1 MEQQTLIL
9 LLFISLVLCAFFA
22 ATEMA
27 FVSSNKFKV
36 ELDKNKG
43 NVTGKLLA
51 IVTKSPSKF
60 IGTMLVG
67 NCIGLV
73 VFGVMAEEL
82 LKPYVFDIYVRWF
95 HDEPH
100 KVVVIVTQTII
111 STIFILITAEFL
123 PKVISSLSPNRFLN
137 LFILPTTF
145 FYYLFQIPVYL
156 VVFISRN
163 ILRLFKVTMKEEEV
177 TFEKTDLNYYLDQ
190 VTNSGSNAKVEVE
203 NEVKILQNVL
213 EFPSVRARDCMVP
226 RTEVVGIDVN
236 SSIDELKKL
245 LVESGHSKI
254 LVYNETIDDIVGF
267 VDSFQMFK
275 NPVDLRT
282 LIMPIMFVPET
293 MFVQDILT
301 QFSLQRRSISVVVD
315 EYGGTA
321 GILTMEDII
330 EQIFGE
336 IDDELDVEEMIE
348 KKVSDHEYVF
358 SARLE
363 IDHLND
369 NYKLDLPESDE
380 YTTLAGMI
388 LFYNQDL
395 PKQSDEITIKQFK
408 FLINKVSETRIQE
421 VTLYILRD

>member
-1 MEQQTLIL
+1 MSQEAIIFLLIFSVIL
-9 LLFISLVLCAFFA
+9 SAFFA
-22 ATEMA
+22 GTEMA

-36 ELDKNKG
+36 ELDKNKA
-43 NVTGKLLA
+43 NLTGRLLGV
-51 IVTKSPSKF
+51 VTKSPSKF

-67 NCIGLV
+67 NSIALV
-73 VFGVMAEEL
+73 VFGLMAAL
-82 LKPYVFDIYVRWF
+82 LLEPPIEHLLNNWF
-95 HDEPH
+95 GKAPQ
-100 KVVVIVTQTII
+100 VVVIITQTVL
-111 STIFILITAEFL
+111 STFFILITAEFL
-123 PKVISSLSPNRFLN
+123 PKVISSLNPNRFLN
-137 LFILPTTF
+137 FVVLPTTL
-145 FYYLFQIPVYL
+145 FYYLFQLPVYI
-156 VVFISRN
+156 VVFLAKI
-163 ILRLFKVTMKEEEV
+163 ILGIFKVKMKEEEV
-177 TFEKTDLNYYLDQ
+177 TFEKTDLNYYLQQ
-190 VTNSGSNAKVEVE
+190 VTYSGNNNNTEVE

-226 RTEVVGIDVN
+226 RTELVALEVT

-245 LVESGHSKI
+245 LIETGHSKI
-254 LVYNETIDDIVGF
+254 LVYRDSIDDIIGF

-275 NPVDLRT
+275 DPQDLKS

-301 QFSLQRRSISVVVD
+301 QFSQQRRSISVVVD

-321 GILTMEDII
+321 GMLTMEDII

-336 IDDELDVEEMIE
+336 IDDELDVVDNNARKI
-348 KKVSDHEYVF
+348 SDYEYIF

-363 IDHLND
+363 IDYLND
-369 NYKLDLPESDE
+369 EYKLDLPESEE

-395 PKQSDEITIKQFK
+395 PKENDEIEFKQFK
-408 FLINKVSETRIQE
+408 FLINKVSETRIEE

>member
-1 MEQQTLIL
+1 MNQEVIL
-9 LLFISLVLCAFFA
+9 LLLIFSVILSAFFSG
-22 ATEMA
+22 TEMA

-36 ELDKNKG
+36 ELDKNKA
-43 NVTGKLLA
+43 NFTGKLLSL
-51 IVTKSPSKF
+51 VTKSPSKF

-67 NCIGLV
+67 NSIALV
-73 VFGVMAEEL
+73 VFGLMAAL
-82 LKPYVFDIYVRWF
+82 LLEHHIESLFIQWF
-95 HDEPH
+95 NSAPQ
-100 KVVVIVTQTII
+100 VLVIITQTII

-123 PKVISSLSPNRFLN
+123 PKFISSLNPNWFLN
-137 LFILPTTF
+137 FLVLPSTI
-145 FYYLFQIPVYL
+145 FYYLFQPL
-156 VVFISRN
+156 VFTVIFISKL
-163 ILRLFKVTMKEEEV
+163 ILGIFKVKMKEEEV

-190 VTNSGSNAKVEVE
+190 VTNSSNNAKVEVE

-213 EFPSVRARDCMVP
+213 DFPSVRARDCMVP
-226 RTEVVGIDVN
+226 RTEIVAIDVN
-236 SSIDELKKL
+236 STIDELKKL

-254 LVYNETIDDIVGF
+254 LVYRESVDDIIGF

-275 NPVDLRT
+275 NPVDLKS

-293 MFVQDILT
+293 IFVQDILT
-301 QFSLQRRSISVVVD
+301 QFSQQRRSISVVVD

-321 GILTMEDII
+321 GIITMEDII

-336 IDDELDVEEMIE
+336 IDDELDVVDKIE
-348 KKVSDHEYVF
+348 KKISDREYIF

-369 NYKLDLPESDE
+369 EYKLDLPESEE

-388 LFYNQDL
+388 LFYNQNL
-395 PKQSDEITIKQFK
+395 PKENDEIAIKEFK
-408 FLINKVSETRIQE
+408 FLVNKVSETRIEE

>member
-1 MEQQTLIL
+1 MSQEVIL
-9 LLFISLVLCAFFA
+9 LLLFLSVVLSAFFA
-22 ATEMA
+22 GTEMA

-36 ELDKNKG
+36 ELDKNKA
-43 NVTGKLLA
+43 NFTGRLLA

-67 NCIGLV
+67 NSISLV
-73 VFGVMAEEL
+73 VFGVMAAL
-82 LKPYVFDIYVRWF
+82 LLEPPVEKLFIQWFD
-95 HDEPH
+95 HAP

-111 STIFILITAEFL
+111 STFFILITAEFL
-123 PKVISSLSPNRFLN
+123 PKVISSLNPNRFLN
-137 LFILPTTF
+137 FFVLPTTF
-145 FYYLFQIPVYL
+145 FYYLFQLPVYI
-156 VVFISRN
+156 VVYISRI
-163 ILRLFKVTMKEEEV
+163 ILGLFKVKMKEEEV
-177 TFEKTDLNYYLDQ
+177 TFERTDLNYYLQQ
-190 VTNSGSNAKVEVE
+190 VTNSGSNAAVEVE

-226 RTEVVGIDVN
+226 RTEIVAIEVTSG
-236 SSIDELKKL
+236 IDELKKKL
-245 LVESGHSKI
+245 IESGHSKI
-254 LVYNETIDDIVGF
+254 LVYRDTVDDIIGF
-267 VDSFQMFK
+267 VDSYQMFK
-275 NPVDLRT
+275 SPTDLKQ

-301 QFSLQRRSISVVVD
+301 QFSQQRRSISVVVD

-336 IDDELDVEEMIE
+336 IDDELDVVEMVE
-348 KKVSDHEYVF
+348 KKISDTEYIF

-363 IDHLND
+363 IDYLND
-369 NYKLDLPESDE
+369 EYKLDLPESDE

-395 PKQSDEITIKQFK
+395 PQNQDQIEVNQFR
-408 FLINKVSETRIQE
+408 FLVNKVGETRIEE
-421 VTLYILRD
+421 VTLYIEKD

>member
-1 MEQQTLIL
+1 MNQQTVLL

-36 ELDKNKG
+36 ELDKNKA
-43 NVTGKLLA
+43 NFTGKLLG
-51 IVTKSPSKF
+51 IVTRSPSKF

-67 NCIGLV
+67 NCVGLV
-73 VFGVMAEEL
+73 VFGVMAEQL
-82 LKPYVFDIYVRWF
+82 LNPYVFELYTTWF
-95 HDEPH
+95 TKPPE
-100 KVVVIVTQTII
+100 VIVIITQTII

-123 PKVISSLSPNRFLN
+123 PKVISSLNPNRFLN
-137 LFILPTTF
+137 FFVLPTTF
-145 FYYLFQIPVYL
+145 FYYLFQLPVYL
-156 VVFISRN
+156 VVYVSKI
-163 ILRLFKVTMKEEEV
+163 ILSIFKVKMKEEEV

-190 VTNSGSNAKVEVE
+190 VTNSSNNAKVEVE

-226 RTEVVGIDVN
+226 RTEIVAIDVN
-236 SSIDELKKL
+236 ATIPELKKL

-254 LVYNETIDDIVGF
+254 LVYNETIDDVIGF

-275 NPVDLRT
+275 NPADLKS
-282 LIMPIMFVPET
+282 LIMPIIYVPET

-301 QFSLQRRSISVVVD
+301 QFSQQRRSISVVVD

-321 GILTMEDII
+321 GLLTMEDII

-336 IDDELDVEEMIE
+336 IDDELDVVDQVKRKI
-348 KKVSDHEYVF
+348 SDHEYVF

-363 IDHLND
+363 IDQIND
-369 NYKLDLPESDE
+369 EFKLDLPESEE

-395 PKQSDEITIKQFK
+395 PKEDDEIEIKQFK
-408 FLINKVSETRIQE
+408 FLINRVSETRIEE

>member
-1 MEQQTLIL
+1 MSQQTIIL

-36 ELDKNKG
+36 ELDKNKA
-43 NVTGKLLA
+43 NFTGKLLG
-51 IVTKSPSKF
+51 IVTRSPSKF

-67 NCIGLV
+67 NSVGLV
-73 VFGVMAEEL
+73 VFGVMAEQL
-82 LKPYVFDIYVRWF
+82 LNPYVFDLYTIWF
-95 HDEPH
+95 TKPPE
-100 KVVVIVTQTII
+100 VIIIITQTII

-123 PKVISSLSPNRFLN
+123 PKVISSLNPNRFLN
-137 LFILPTTF
+137 FFVLPTTF
-145 FYYLFQIPVYL
+145 FYYLFQLPVYL
-156 VVFISRN
+156 VVYVSKI
-163 ILRLFKVTMKEEEV
+163 ILSIFKVKMKEEEV

-190 VTNSGSNAKVEVE
+190 VTNSGNNAKVEVE

-226 RTEVVGIDVN
+226 RTEIMAIDVN
-236 SSIDELKKL
+236 ATIPELKKL
-245 LVESGHSKI
+245 LIESGHSKI
-254 LVYNETIDDIVGF
+254 LVYNETIDDVIGF

-275 NPVDLRT
+275 NPADFKS
-282 LIMPIMFVPET
+282 LIMPIIYVPET

-301 QFSLQRRSISVVVD
+301 QFSQQRRSISVVVD

-321 GILTMEDII
+321 GLLTMEDII

-336 IDDELDVEEMIE
+336 IDDELDVVDQVKRKI
-348 KKVSDHEYVF
+348 SDHEYVF

-363 IDHLND
+363 IDYIND
-369 NYKLDLPESDE
+369 EFKLDLPESEE

-395 PKQSDEITIKQFK
+395 PKEDDEIEIKQFK
-408 FLINKVSETRIQE
+408 FLINRVSETRIEE

>member
-1 MEQQTLIL
+1 MEESTTLL
-9 LLFISLVLCAFFA
+9 LLFISLLLCAFFA

-36 ELDKNKG
+36 ELDKNKA
-43 NVTGKLLA
+43 NFTGRLLS

-67 NCIGLV
+67 NCAGLV

-82 LKPYVFDIYVRWF
+82 LNNPIEHLYEGWF
-95 HDEPH
+95 HTPPPG
-100 KVVVIVTQTII
+100 VLVIITQTII

-123 PKVISSLSPNRFLN
+123 PKVISSLNPNRFLN
-137 LFILPTTF
+137 FFVLPTTF

-156 VVFISRN
+156 VVQTSRI
-163 ILRLFKVTMKEEEV
+163 ILSIFKVKMKEEEV

-190 VTNSGSNAKVEVE
+190 LSNSSANSKLEVE

-226 RTEVVGIDVN
+226 RNELVAIEMN
-236 SSIDELKKL
+236 SSVEDLKNTL
-245 LVESGHSKI
+245 IESGHSKV
-254 LVYNETIDDIVGF
+254 LVYRETVDDMTGF
-267 VDSFQMFK
+267 VDSLQLFK
-275 NPVDLRT
+275 KPKELKA

-293 MFVQDILT
+293 MFIQDILT
-301 QFSLQRRSISVVVD
+301 QFSQQRRSLAVVVD

-321 GILTMEDII
+321 GLLTMEDII

-336 IDDELDVEEMIE
+336 IDDESDVEEMLE
-348 KKVSDHEYVF
+348 KKISDKEF
-358 SARLE
+358 KLSARLE
-363 IDHLND
+363 IDYLND
-369 NYKLDLPESDE
+369 EYKLDLPEAEE

-388 LFYNQDL
+388 LFYNQNL
-395 PKQSDEITIKQFK
+395 PKTGEEIQIKQFK
-408 FLINKVSETRIQE
+408 FVINKVSETRIEE
-421 VTLYILRD
+421 VTLYIVKE

>member
-1 MEQQTLIL
+1 MSQEAIIFLLIFSVIL
-9 LLFISLVLCAFFA
+9 SAFFA
-22 ATEMA
+22 GTEMA

-36 ELDKNKG
+36 ELDKNKA
-43 NVTGKLLA
+43 NLTGRLLGV
-51 IVTKSPSKF
+51 VTKSPSKF

-67 NCIGLV
+67 NSIALV
-73 VFGVMAEEL
+73 VFGLMAAL
-82 LKPYVFDIYVRWF
+82 LLEPPIEHLLNNWF
-95 HDEPH
+95 GKAPQ
-100 KVVVIVTQTII
+100 VVVIITQTVL
-111 STIFILITAEFL
+111 STFFILITAEFL
-123 PKVISSLSPNRFLN
+123 PKVISSLNPNRFLN
-137 LFILPTTF
+137 FVVLPTTL
-145 FYYLFQIPVYL
+145 FYYLFQLPVYI
-156 VVFISRN
+156 VVFLAKI
-163 ILRLFKVTMKEEEV
+163 ILGIFKVKMKEEEV
-177 TFEKTDLNYYLDQ
+177 TFEKTDLNYYLQQ
-190 VTNSGSNAKVEVE
+190 VTYSGNNNNTEVE

-226 RTEVVGIDVN
+226 RTELVALEVT

-245 LVESGHSKI
+245 LIETGHSKI
-254 LVYNETIDDIVGF
+254 LVYRDSIDDIIGF

-275 NPVDLRT
+275 DPQDLKS

-301 QFSLQRRSISVVVD
+301 QFSQQRRSISVVVD

-321 GILTMEDII
+321 GMLTMEDII

-336 IDDELDVEEMIE
+336 IDDELDVEDNNARKI
-348 KKVSDHEYVF
+348 SDYEYIF

-363 IDHLND
+363 IDYLND
-369 NYKLDLPESDE
+369 EYKLDLPESEE

-395 PKQSDEITIKQFK
+395 PKENDEIEFKQFK
-408 FLINKVSETRIQE
+408 FLINKVSETRIEE

>member
-1 MEQQTLIL
+1 
-9 LLFISLVLCAFFA
+9 
-22 ATEMA
+22 MA

-36 ELDKNKG
+36 ELDKNKA
-43 NVTGKLLA
+43 NLTGRLLGV
-51 IVTKSPSKF
+51 VTKSPSKF

-67 NCIGLV
+67 NSIALV
-73 VFGVMAEEL
+73 VFGLMAAL
-82 LKPYVFDIYVRWF
+82 LLEPPIEHLLNNWF
-95 HDEPH
+95 GKAPQ
-100 KVVVIVTQTII
+100 VVVIITQTVL
-111 STIFILITAEFL
+111 STFFILITAEFL
-123 PKVISSLSPNRFLN
+123 PKVISSLNPNRFLN
-137 LFILPTTF
+137 FVVLPTTL
-145 FYYLFQIPVYL
+145 FYYLFQLPVYI
-156 VVFISRN
+156 VVFLAKI
-163 ILRLFKVTMKEEEV
+163 ILGIFKVKMKEEEV
-177 TFEKTDLNYYLDQ
+177 TFEKTDLNYYLQQ
-190 VTNSGSNAKVEVE
+190 VTYSGNNNNTEVE

-226 RTEVVGIDVN
+226 RTELVALEVT

-245 LVESGHSKI
+245 LIETGHSKI
-254 LVYNETIDDIVGF
+254 LVYRDSIDDIIGF

-275 NPVDLRT
+275 DPQDLKS

-301 QFSLQRRSISVVVD
+301 QFSQQRRSISVVVD

-321 GILTMEDII
+321 GMLTMEDII

-336 IDDELDVEEMIE
+336 IDDELDVVDNNARKI
-348 KKVSDHEYVF
+348 SDYEYIF

-363 IDHLND
+363 IDYLND
-369 NYKLDLPESDE
+369 EYKLDLPESEE

-395 PKQSDEITIKQFK
+395 PKENDEIEFKQFK
-408 FLINKVSETRIQE
+408 FLINKVSETRIEE